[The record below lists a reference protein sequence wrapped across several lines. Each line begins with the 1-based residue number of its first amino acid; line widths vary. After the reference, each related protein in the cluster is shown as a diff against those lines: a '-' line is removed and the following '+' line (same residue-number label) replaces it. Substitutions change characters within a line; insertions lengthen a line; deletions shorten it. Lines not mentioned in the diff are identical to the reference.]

1 MNYKLK
7 LEAAPQ
13 SQCIPSVQVGLDWL
27 CDIHGEPCAD
37 TPSSVLFCKPS
48 VRLELITYHMLY
60 YTVLQNYNDHFV
72 A

>member
-27 CDIHGEPCAD
+27 CDIHEEPCAD
-37 TPSSVLFCKPS
+37 TPSSVLICK
-48 VRLELITYHMLY
+48 VGTCCLLY
-60 YTVLQNYNDHFV
+60 VILYT
-72 A
+72 AS